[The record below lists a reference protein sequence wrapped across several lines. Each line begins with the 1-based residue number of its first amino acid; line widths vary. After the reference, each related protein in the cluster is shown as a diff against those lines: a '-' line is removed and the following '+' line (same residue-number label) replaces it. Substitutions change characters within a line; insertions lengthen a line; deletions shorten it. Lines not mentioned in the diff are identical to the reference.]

1 MKDCRLFWKI
11 IDVSLPHLHKQRDDE
26 LHTIGQYS
34 FLFSGLI
41 IQVRVCFLL
50 TQEDEP
56 WETEEVGVDVVVIVA
71 PCVGVTNQ
79 VIHIQL
85 ADQVTNY

>member
-1 MKDCRLFWKI
+1 M
-11 IDVSLPHLHKQRDDE
+11 
-26 LHTIGQYS
+26 
-34 FLFSGLI
+34 
-41 IQVRVCFLL
+41 QVCVCFLL

-85 ADQVTNY
+85 AGQVINY

>member
-1 MKDCRLFWKI
+1 MKDCGLSGKI
-11 IDVSLPHLHKQRDDE
+11 NEISLPHLHTQRDDE

-56 WETEEVGVDVVVIVA
+56 RETKEVGVDVVVIVA
-71 PCVGVTNQ
+71 PCVRVTNQ

-85 ADQVTNY
+85 ADQVIKY

>member
-1 MKDCRLFWKI
+1 MKDCGLSVKI
-11 IDVSLPHLHKQRDDE
+11 NEISLPHLHTQRGVE

-41 IQVRVCFLL
+41 MQVRVCFLL

-56 WETEEVGVDVVVIVA
+56 WETEEVGVDVVLIVA

-85 ADQVTNY
+85 AGQVIKY

>member
-1 MKDCRLFWKI
+1 MKDFGLSGKI
-11 IDVSLPHLHKQRDDE
+11 NEISLPHSHTQRDDE

-50 TQEDEP
+50 TQEDKP
-56 WETEEVGVDVVVIVA
+56 WEAEEVGVDVVVIVA
-71 PCVGVTNQ
+71 PCVRVTNQ